1 MDYATVAIA
10 QLLCWKRSR
19 FKYDGFYF
27 REIATAPTPS
37 TTNLSVTT
45 TSSNHVAVNMGSL
58 ATLFSSIF
66 QKLGYVNASG
76 AYGTIPATSA
86 QAAYQTALC
95 ASGLTATAVL
105 DLGNASDRTKIY
117 AVLEQAISTLEKNL
131 GTDFTVITQAQL

>member
-1 MDYATVAIA
+1 
-10 QLLCWKRSR
+10 
-19 FKYDGFYF
+19 
-27 REIATAPTPS
+27 
-37 TTNLSVTT
+37 
-45 TSSNHVAVNMGSL
+45 MGSL

-86 QAAYQTALC
+86 QAAYQTALS